1 MADISFDA
9 LLSVEADGPSTM
21 RPRHVAAVV
30 IGNALEF
37 YDFLIFSYFAVY
49 IGQAFFPA
57 QGTGSGLLLSL
68 ATFGVGFLTRPVGA
82 VVIGSMGDRVGR
94 RPAMLLSFTLMGVGI
109 VGLALTP
116 SYARIGVAAPVLVL
130 VFRLL
135 QGFALGGEMGPAT
148 AFLTEAAPR
157 DKRGFYT
164 AMQMSSQM
172 LAQLL
177 AGLVGTGLAILLTPE
192 ALSDWGWRLAML
204 IGAAVIPFGLL
215 IRRDLPETLHASV
228 EPAPPAPASRK
239 FGASGKSDGGGAS
252 DHAGLIALG
261 LMLVLA
267 GTIGTYVAAYMTTYA
282 LTTLHMAATMA
293 FGIVI
298 ARSLVAI
305 PVTVTSG
312 WLSDKFGR
320 KPLMLAPGVLLFA
333 SIVPVFRLIVDRHD
347 ATTLY
352 AGMIWLAIL
361 AGLAGPPILV
371 TISESLPKHIRSGTL
386 AIVYAVATSVFGGST
401 QFIVAWLI
409 GVTGDALAPAY
420 YWTGA
425 LAIGL
430 MAMVLIKESAPCR
443 QGAK

>member
-9 LLSVEADGPSTM
+9 LLSVEADSPSTM

-49 IGQAFFPA
+49 IGQTFFPA
-57 QGTGSGLLLSL
+57 QGAGSGLLLSL

-94 RPAMLLSFTLMGVGI
+94 KPAMLLSFTLMGVGI
-109 VGLALTP
+109 VGVALTP

-164 AMQMSSQM
+164 AMQSSSQM

-228 EPAPPAPASRK
+228 EPALSASTAR
-239 FGASGKSDGGGAS
+239 KSDGEGVS

-298 ARSLVAI
+298 VRSLVAT
-305 PVTVTSG
+305 PVTVASG

-320 KPLMLAPGVLLFA
+320 KPLMLAPSVLLLA
-333 SIVPVFRLIVDRHD
+333 SIVPVFRLIVDHHD
-347 ATTLY
+347 AATLN

-361 AGLAGPPILV
+361 AGLASPPILV

-401 QFIVAWLI
+401 QFMAAWLI

-430 MAMVLIKESAPCR
+430 TAIVLIKESAPCR

>member
-1 MADISFDA
+1 MADISFEA
-9 LLSVEADGPSTM
+9 LLSVDADSPSAM
-21 RPRHVAAVV
+21 RPRHIAAVV
-30 IGNALEF
+30 VGNALEF

-57 QGTGSGLLLSL
+57 QGSGSGLLLSL
-68 ATFGVGFLTRPVGA
+68 ATFGVGFLTRPIGA
-82 VVIGSMGDRVGR
+82 IVIGSMGDRVGR
-94 RPAMLLSFTLMGVGI
+94 KPAMMLSFTLMGVGI

-148 AFLTEAAPR
+148 AFLTEAAPP

-164 AMQMSSQM
+164 AMQMSSQA

-204 IGAAVIPFGLL
+204 IGAAVIPFGLW
-215 IRRDLPETLHASV
+215 IRRDLPETLHASL
-228 EPAPPAPASRK
+228 EPALPVSAAHKPGR
-239 FGASGKSDGGGAS
+239 GGVSG
-252 DHAGLIALG
+252 HAGLIVLG

-282 LTTLHMAATMA
+282 LTTLHMAAITA
-293 FGIVI
+293 FGIVV

-305 PVTVTSG
+305 PVTVASG
-312 WLSDKFGR
+312 WLSDRFGR
-320 KPLMLAPGVLLFA
+320 KPLMLAPSVLLLA

-347 ATTLY
+347 ATMLY
-352 AGMIWLAIL
+352 AGMIWFAIL
-361 AGLAGPPILV
+361 AGFAGPPALV
-371 TISESLPKHIRSGTL
+371 AISESLPKHIRCGTL
-386 AIVYAVATSVFGGST
+386 ATVYAVATSVFGGTT
-401 QFIVAWLI
+401 QFMVAWLM
-409 GVTGDALAPAY
+409 GVTGDALAPGY
-420 YWTGA
+420 YWAGA
-425 LAIGL
+425 VAIGL
-430 MAMVLIKESAPCR
+430 AAMVLIKESAPR
-443 QGAK
+443 RHRAT

>member
-1 MADISFDA
+1 MADISFDT
-9 LLSVEADGPSTM
+9 LLAVEADRHSAM

-30 IGNALEF
+30 VGNALEF

-57 QGTGSGLLLSL
+57 HGAGTGLLLSL
-68 ATFGVGFLTRPVGA
+68 ATFGVGFVTRPIGA

-94 RPAMLLSFTLMGVGI
+94 KPAMLLSFTLMGVGI

-116 SYARIGVAAPVLVL
+116 SYARIGMAAPVLVL

-148 AFLTEAAPR
+148 AFLTEAAPAG
-157 DKRGFYT
+157 KRGFYT
-164 AMQMSSQM
+164 AMQMSSQA

-192 ALSDWGWRLAML
+192 ALADWGWRLAML

-215 IRRDLPETLHASV
+215 IRRDLPETLHGSAEPARPASV
-228 EPAPPAPASRK
+228 VRK
-239 FGASGKSDGGGAS
+239 SGGGGAS
-252 DHAGLIALG
+252 GHAGLIVLG

-282 LTTLHMAATMA
+282 LTTLHMAAITA
-293 FGIVI
+293 FGIVV
-298 ARSLVAI
+298 ARSLVQI
-305 PVTVTSG
+305 PVAIASG

-320 KPLMLAPGVLLFA
+320 KPLMFGPSVVLFV

-347 ATTLY
+347 PAMLY
-352 AGMIWLAIL
+352 AGMIWLSLLSSL
-361 AGLAGPPILV
+361 AFPATLV
-371 TISESLPKHIRSGTL
+371 AISESLPKHMRSGTL

-401 QFIVAWLI
+401 QFMVAWLI
-409 GVTGDALAPAY
+409 GVTGDVLAPAY
-420 YWTGA
+420 YWAGA
-425 LAIGL
+425 MAIGL
-430 MAMVLIKESAPCR
+430 TAMVLITESAPCR

>member
-1 MADISFDA
+1 
-9 LLSVEADGPSTM
+9 
-21 RPRHVAAVV
+21 
-30 IGNALEF
+30 
-37 YDFLIFSYFAVY
+37 
-49 IGQAFFPA
+49 
-57 QGTGSGLLLSL
+57 
-68 ATFGVGFLTRPVGA
+68 
-82 VVIGSMGDRVGR
+82 
-94 RPAMLLSFTLMGVGI
+94 
-109 VGLALTP
+109 
-116 SYARIGVAAPVLVL
+116 
-130 VFRLL
+130 
-135 QGFALGGEMGPAT
+135 MGPAT

-215 IRRDLPETLHASV
+215 IRRDLPETLHAPV
-228 EPAPPAPASRK
+228 DPARPASVSRK
-239 FGASGKSDGGGAS
+239 SERGRAS

-282 LTTLHMAATMA
+282 LTTLHMASTLA
-293 FGIVI
+293 FGVVI
-298 ARSLVAI
+298 ARSLVGI
-305 PVTVTSG
+305 PVTVASG
-312 WLSDKFGR
+312 WLSDRFGR
-320 KPLMLAPGVLLFA
+320 KPLMLAPSVLLFA

-386 AIVYAVATSVFGGST
+386 AIVYAVATSLFGGST

-409 GVTGDALAPAY
+409 GATGDALAPAY

-430 MAMVLIKESAPCR
+430 IAIVPIKESAPCR
-443 QGAK
+443 QGTK

>member
-1 MADISFDA
+1 MADTSFDA
-9 LLSVEADGPSTM
+9 LLSVEADSSPTM

-37 YDFLIFSYFAVY
+37 YDFLIFSFFAVF
-49 IGQAFFPA
+49 IGQTFFPA
-57 QGTGSGLLLSL
+57 QGAGSGLLLSL
-68 ATFGVGFLTRPVGA
+68 ATFGVGFLTRPIGA

-116 SYARIGVAAPVLVL
+116 SYARIGVAAPMLVL

-177 AGLVGTGLAILLTPE
+177 AGLVGTGLAILLTQD
-192 ALSDWGWRLAML
+192 ALSEWGWRLAML

-215 IRRDLPETLHASV
+215 IRRDLPETLHAAV
-228 EPAPPAPASRK
+228 DPALSAPAAR
-239 FGASGKSDGGGAS
+239 KSDRGGAS

-298 ARSLVAI
+298 ARSLVGI
-305 PVTVTSG
+305 PVTVASG

-320 KPLMLAPGVLLFA
+320 KPLMLAPSVLLLA
-333 SIVPVFRLIVDRHD
+333 SILPVFRLIVDHHD
-347 ATTLY
+347 ATMLY
-352 AGMIWLAIL
+352 AGAIWLSIL
-361 AGLAGPPILV
+361 TGLASPPILV
-371 TISESLPKHIRSGTL
+371 TISESLPKPIRSGIL

-409 GVTGDALAPAY
+409 DVTGDALAPAY
-420 YWTGA
+420 YW
-425 LAIGL
+425 L
-430 MAMVLIKESAPCR
+430 
-443 QGAK
+443 

>member
-1 MADISFDA
+1 MADISFET
-9 LLSVEADGPSTM
+9 LLSAEVDRPSAM

-57 QGTGSGLLLSL
+57 QGAGSGLLLSL
-68 ATFGVGFLTRPVGA
+68 ATFGVGFLTRPIGA

-94 RPAMLLSFTLMGVGI
+94 KPAMLLSFTLMGVGI

-172 LAQLL
+172 FAQLL
-177 AGLVGTGLAILLTPE
+177 AGCVGTGLAILLTPD

-215 IRRDLPETLHASV
+215 IRRDLPETLHASF
-228 EPAPPAPASRK
+228 EPAPTAPAPR
-239 FGASGKSDGGGAS
+239 KSDGGGAS

-282 LTTLHMAATMA
+282 LTTLHMAAVTA

-298 ARSLVAI
+298 ARSLVGV
-305 PVTVTSG
+305 PVNLVSG
-312 WLSDKFGR
+312 WLSDQFGR
-320 KPLMLAPGVLLFA
+320 KPLMLAPSILLIA
-333 SIVPVFRLIVDRHD
+333 SIVPVFRLIVAYHD

-371 TISESLPKHIRSGTL
+371 TISESLPKPIRSGTL
-386 AIVYAVATSVFGGST
+386 AVVYAVATSAFGGTT
-401 QFIVAWLI
+401 QFMVAWLI
-409 GVTGDALAPAY
+409 GATGDALAPAY

-430 MAMVLIKESAPCR
+430 TAMVLIKESAPCR
-443 QGAK
+443 QMKTGAK

>member
-1 MADISFDA
+1 
-9 LLSVEADGPSTM
+9 
-21 RPRHVAAVV
+21 
-30 IGNALEF
+30 
-37 YDFLIFSYFAVY
+37 
-49 IGQAFFPA
+49 
-57 QGTGSGLLLSL
+57 
-68 ATFGVGFLTRPVGA
+68 
-82 VVIGSMGDRVGR
+82 
-94 RPAMLLSFTLMGVGI
+94 
-109 VGLALTP
+109 
-116 SYARIGVAAPVLVL
+116 
-130 VFRLL
+130 
-135 QGFALGGEMGPAT
+135 
-148 AFLTEAAPR
+148 
-157 DKRGFYT
+157 
-164 AMQMSSQM
+164 
-172 LAQLL
+172 
-177 AGLVGTGLAILLTPE
+177 
-192 ALSDWGWRLAML
+192 
-204 IGAAVIPFGLL
+204 
-215 IRRDLPETLHASV
+215 
-228 EPAPPAPASRK
+228 
-239 FGASGKSDGGGAS
+239 
-252 DHAGLIALG
+252 LIALG

-305 PVTVTSG
+305 PVTVASG

-320 KPLMLAPGVLLFA
+320 KPLMFAPSVLLFA

-347 ATTLY
+347 AATLY

-386 AIVYAVATSVFGGST
+386 AIVYAVATSLFGGST

-430 MAMVLIKESAPCR
+430 TAIVLIKESAPCR
-443 QGAK
+443 QGTK